1 MLAAWCMSAR
11 RWLEGCAGFRS
22 SRRAFRRWGPP
33 WWGVNEFKT
42 TDNHRV
48 ERRCCLIYGRS
59 HYKYTVLNGF
69 TAVRFLLLIM
79 SGSMCARIFR
89 ELTRDAPFTCSTS
102 SKRWSL
108 TTGLYFVRMYSIGL
122 YRGVSFH
129 IGTGNHTHRWYKP
142 PRYGPHYSEV
152 MCKIVRQ
159 LDKNGVVKEDNRLW
173 VSLVVIA
180 KKSHQ

>member
-1 MLAAWCMSAR
+1 MPHKLP
-11 RWLEGCAGFRS
+11 
-22 SRRAFRRWGPP
+22 RRA
-33 WWGVNEFKT
+33 NAKT
-42 TDNHRV
+42 YLTLDNHKV
-48 ERRCCLIYGRS
+48 ERGCRLIYGRS
-59 HYKYTVLNGF
+59 HYKYTGLNGF
-69 TAVRFLLLIM
+69 TGVRFLLLIM

-122 YRGVSFH
+122 YRGFSFH

-142 PRYGPHYSEV
+142 PRYGPHYSKV